1 VGLFEDDF
9 YSTKVGK
16 SRHSEPLSFGGG
28 AAWGQGRE
36 RGIKG
41 FLKRERL
48 LVLMTASSLA
58 GAVLTASIFMAASDP
73 KPEAVPVE
81 VTVTGYEKSQDPVV
95 RAAENV
101 LPAVVSII
109 NSRTEAH
116 KGTSEMV
123 GLGSG
128 VIFQKNGSKARI
140 VTNHHVV
147 NNADQ
152 LEVVLSNGERKR
164 AAIVGKDAITDLA
177 VLEVDAAGIQQVAE
191 FGDSDLLKPGEPA
204 IAIGNPLGLGF
215 SQSITM
221 GIISSAQRKIPVSF
235 NNDGMLDW
243 EFDAIQ
249 TDAAINQ
256 GNSGGAL
263 VDLNGKVIGINSMKI
278 SDTGVE
284 GLGFAIPINQVKV
297 TIESLVEHGTVK
309 RPFIGVTTIGFD
321 PRMKGISVL
330 KVPET
335 VQAGLIVLDA
345 VGPASNAGLATNDV
359 IIELDGHPVG
369 STLDLRKYLYTE
381 KKIGEKLK
389 VTFYRGDKKM
399 TVTLTLAES
408 KKE

>member
-9 YSTKVGK
+9 FSTKVGK
-16 SRHSEPLSFGGG
+16 RQHSEPLSFGGG
-28 AAWGQGRE
+28 AAWGQGRG
-36 RGIKG
+36 RGIRG
-41 FLKRERL
+41 FLQRERL

-58 GAVLTASIFMAASDP
+58 GAVLTASIFMVASDP
-73 KPEAVPVE
+73 KPEVVPV
-81 VTVTGYEKSQDPVV
+81 VVSMTGYEKSQDPVV

-101 LPAVVSII
+101 LPTVVSII
-109 NSRTEAH
+109 NSRTEAY

-147 NNADQ
+147 NHAEQ
-152 LEVVLSNGERKR
+152 LEVVLSNGERKQ

-177 VLEVDAAGIQQVAE
+177 VLEVDAAGIKQVAE

-221 GIISSAQRKIPVSF
+221 GIISSAHRKIPVSF
-235 NNDGMLDW
+235 NNDGILDW

-297 TIESLVEHGTVK
+297 TIDSLVEHGIVK
-309 RPFIGVTTIGFD
+309 RPFMGVTTIGYD
-321 PRMKGISVL
+321 PRMKGVSVL
-330 KVPET
+330 KIPET

-345 VGPASNAGLATNDV
+345 VGPASSAGLATNDV
-359 IIELDGHPVG
+359 IIELDGHSVG

-381 KKIGEKLK
+381 KKIGDKLK
-389 VTFYRGDKKM
+389 VTYYRSDKKM